1 MYLPKG
7 EKESSG
13 CTDSILIMRIL
24 FGILVVPVLV
34 IFGAIAFIFTA
45 LYALTISPLLG
56 LLALVIGVTFV
67 GVLGLF
73 EWRRVSKEIRR
84 DDK

>member
-1 MYLPKG
+1 MYLPQG
-7 EKESSG
+7 QKEPSG

-24 FGILVVPVLV
+24 IGILVVPVLV

-56 LLALVIGVTFV
+56 LLALLIGVTFV
-67 GVLGLF
+67 GVLALL